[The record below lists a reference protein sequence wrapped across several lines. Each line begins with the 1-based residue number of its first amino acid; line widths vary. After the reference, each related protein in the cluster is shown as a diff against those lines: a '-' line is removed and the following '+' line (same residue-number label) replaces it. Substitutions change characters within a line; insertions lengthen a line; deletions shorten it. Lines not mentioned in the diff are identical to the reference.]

1 MPSRGSTYAVAF
13 TTGLSLV
20 CALLLTGLSVALA
33 DRQARNRTLDEKK
46 NILGVLQVVADPRAL
61 SPEVIEAAYAA
72 NVAKERKRV
81 DAQRSII
88 VYTFRGS
95 KPSAPAQAYA
105 FVVDGMGLWAPVKGL
120 LAVEPDLETIRG
132 VSFYHH
138 EETPGLGGRISERG
152 FTSTFEGKSLLG
164 PDRAPGIEIV
174 ARPKQRNQVDAI
186 TGATLTCDSVQRF
199 VNDDIRA
206 FLKAMKAAVPK

>member
-20 CALLLTGLSVALA
+20 CALLLTGVSVALA
-33 DRQARNRTLDEKK
+33 GRQARNRTLDEKK
-46 NILGVLQVVADPRAL
+46 NILGVLKVVAEPRAL
-61 SPEVIEAAYAA
+61 PAEEIDAEYETHV
-72 NVAKERKRV
+72 VKERKRV
-81 DAQRSII
+81 DDQRSIV
-88 VYTFRGS
+88 VYTFQGS
-95 KPSAPAQAYA
+95 TPSAPAQAYA

-120 LAVEPDLETIRG
+120 LAVEPDLKTIRG

-138 EETPGLGGRISERG
+138 EETPGLGGRIGERA

-164 PDRAPGIEIV
+164 PDGAPGIEIV

-206 FLKAMKAAVPK
+206 FLKAMKTAVPK